1 MHIEYSR
8 NAMSMETEE
17 DYSWFC
23 SEFPQE
29 LETIPEG
36 QITDSNTVCGVS
48 VSVRHVCVRLH
59 LYL

>member
-1 MHIEYSR
+1 
-8 NAMSMETEE
+8 MSMEIEE

-23 SEFPQE
+23 SELAQE

-48 VSVRHVCVRLH
+48 VSVRHVCVRLR